1 MYFLGN
7 EIAPFFKVAS
17 ESRKIDLYTAATEQ
31 QSSAAIVG
39 DHSSDPGMA
48 TAGARRA
55 REDASVAQRERASH
69 GGDNPFLMTQDD
81 DSQCSIK
88 KSLPQAQLFK
98 KKKIVHTTLL
108 RHLTSS
114 CRVTCRENA
123 PAGVPNSS
131 CTSYLCCASF
141 LGRHRQPPRGETGRR
156 DDARGHGTYGKWART
171 RNEGRARGPNP
182 TALEESQLHIAT
194 RRNMKRHRA
203 NFL

>member
-81 DSQCSIK
+81 EFMTAS
-88 KSLPQAQLFK
+88 AQ
-98 KKKIVHTTLL
+98 
-108 RHLTSS
+108 
-114 CRVTCRENA
+114 
-123 PAGVPNSS
+123 
-131 CTSYLCCASF
+131 
-141 LGRHRQPPRGETGRR
+141 
-156 DDARGHGTYGKWART
+156 
-171 RNEGRARGPNP
+171 
-182 TALEESQLHIAT
+182 
-194 RRNMKRHRA
+194 
-203 NFL
+203 

>member
-98 KKKIVHTTLL
+98 KKKSCTLL
-108 RHLTSS
+108 FYVISRPLVASRAEKTPLPACPTALVRHTFAALASS
-114 CRVTCRENA
+114 AATASRREEKRA
-123 PAGVPNSS
+123 DETTRGGTAR
-131 CTSYLCCASF
+131 TASG
-141 LGRHRQPPRGETGRR
+141 LGRETKAVREDPTQPRWRRVNSTSPRGET
-156 DDARGHGTYGKWART
+156 
-171 RNEGRARGPNP
+171 
-182 TALEESQLHIAT
+182 
-194 RRNMKRHRA
+194 
-203 NFL
+203 

>member
-88 KSLPQAQLFK
+88 KSLPQAQLF